1 MLLPYKGVRP
11 IIGSKVFVAENATVI
26 GRVELADFSSVWFG
40 AVLRGDI
47 ADIYIGKYSNVQDVT
62 VIHVDTDIPTIVG
75 DYVTIGHSAV
85 IHGCKIGN
93 YTLVGMGAVVLTG
106 AEIGEGSVIGAGAV
120 IKENEKIPPRS
131 LVVGVPGKVVKTL
144 SDESVEKLKEHAI
157 RYYEL
162 SATFL

>member
-1 MLLPYKGVRP
+1 
-11 IIGSKVFVAENATVI
+11 
-26 GRVELADFSSVWFG
+26 
-40 AVLRGDI
+40 
-47 ADIYIGKYSNVQDVT
+47 IGKYSNVQDLT

-93 YTLVGMGAVVLTG
+93 YTLVGMGAVVLTS

-144 SDESVEKLKEHAI
+144 SDESMEKLKEHAI

>member
-1 MLLPYKGVRP
+1 MILPYKGVSP
-11 IIGSKVFVAENATVI
+11 VIGSKVFVAENATVI

-47 ADIYIGKYSNVQDVT
+47 ANIYIGKYSNVQDLT

-93 YTLVGMGAVVLTG
+93 YTLVGMGAVVLTS

-144 SDESVEKLKEHAI
+144 SDESMEKLKEHAI

>member
-11 IIGSKVFVAENATVI
+11 VIGSKVFVAENATVI

-47 ADIYIGKYSNVQDVT
+47 ANIYIGKYSNVQDLT

-85 IHGCKIGN
+85 IHGCKIGD

-120 IKENEKIPPRS
+120 IKENEKIPPWS